1 LHNTSSTEGEQ
12 WQFQRS
18 IWRNCGIDLLLH
30 SFEEETYST
39 KSSTDDKQVVPALVK
54 SFKILFIYYFSL
66 RLPFGGLCLSVYDL
80 RIKVYLELEI
90 NL

>member
-1 LHNTSSTEGEQ
+1 M
-12 WQFQRS
+12 
-18 IWRNCGIDLLLH
+18 
-30 SFEEETYST
+30 
-39 KSSTDDKQVVPALVK
+39 PALVK

-66 RLPFGGLCLSVYDL
+66 RLPFGGLCVSVYDL

>member
-1 LHNTSSTEGEQ
+1 MEGEQ

-18 IWRNCGIDLLLH
+18 IWRNCGIDFLLH
-30 SFEEETYST
+30 SFEEETYS
-39 KSSTDDKQVVPALVK
+39 KSSTDDKQEGLALVN
-54 SFKILFIYYFSL
+54 SFLCFFLLIFFSPC
-66 RLPFGGLCLSVYDL
+66 LPFGGLCLSVYDL

>member
-1 LHNTSSTEGEQ
+1 MEREQ

-18 IWRNCGIDLLLH
+18 IWRNCGIEFLLH
-30 SFEEETYST
+30 SFDEETYCT
-39 KSSTDDKQVVPALVK
+39 KSSTDEKQVGPALVN
-54 SFKILFIYYFSL
+54 SFLCFFLLIFFPL